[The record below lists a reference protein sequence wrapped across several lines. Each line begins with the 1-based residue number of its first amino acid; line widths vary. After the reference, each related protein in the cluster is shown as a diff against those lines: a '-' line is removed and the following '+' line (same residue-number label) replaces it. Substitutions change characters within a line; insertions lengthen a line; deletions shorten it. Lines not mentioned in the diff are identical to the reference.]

1 MVVFVK
7 NGDLTWSFEG
17 GIELSFQN
25 LEIVFADIDE
35 LQFNASPEDFT
46 SKKITTKILQQ
57 IEVSWFHFSHLSR
70 FEKQSEIFKTSL
82 KKDFLKVSKKL
93 AFQYCQKSQLPFLLT

>member
-7 NGDLTWSFEG
+7 NGDLTWRFEG
-17 GIELSFQN
+17 GMGLSFQN

-57 IEVSWFHFSHLSR
+57 IEVSLFHFCHFINLKISR
-70 FEKQSEIFKTSL
+70 F
-82 KKDFLKVSKKL
+82 
-93 AFQYCQKSQLPFLLT
+93 P

>member
-7 NGDLTWSFEG
+7 NGDLTWRFEG
-17 GIELSFQN
+17 GMELSFQN
-25 LEIVFADIDE
+25 REIVFADIDE

-57 IEVSWFHFSHLSR
+57 IEVSLFHFCHFTNLKISRLS
-70 FEKQSEIFKTSL
+70 
-82 KKDFLKVSKKL
+82 
-93 AFQYCQKSQLPFLLT
+93 

>member
-57 IEVSWFHFSHLSR
+57 IEVGLFHFCHLSR
-70 FEKQSEIFKTSL
+70 FEKQSENFKTSL
-82 KKDFLKVSKKL
+82 KKTS
-93 AFQYCQKSQLPFLLT
+93 